1 MGIYIPH
8 NKRSRLL
15 KYKYSS
21 TDKSLTSVHPHSL
34 LHRLALRPTF
44 QLNLP
49 ASLQKYILNPYWT
62 WLVTLFPENMA
73 PNAIT
78 LLGLSL
84 VFTNFLTLLYYNPT
98 LACGPK
104 PLHVSLG
111 GTWDPLFKPSSLA
124 GKADFVG
131 WLHWL
136 GFGAQGKAGLV
147 EAGAECAPRWLFFTF
162 AVGLFMYQSL
172 DAIDGK

>member
-1 MGIYIPH
+1 
-8 NKRSRLL
+8 
-15 KYKYSS
+15 
-21 TDKSLTSVHPHSL
+21 
-34 LHRLALRPTF
+34 
-44 QLNLP
+44 
-49 ASLQKYILNPYWT
+49 
-62 WLVTLFPENMA
+62 MA

-111 GTWDPLFKPSSLA
+111 GSWDPLFKPSSLA
-124 GKADFVG
+124 GKVDVQG
-131 WLHWL
+131 WLQWL
-136 GFGAQGKAGLV
+136 GLSSKAATEVG
-147 EAGAECAPRWLFFTF
+147 GECAPRWLFFTF

>member
-1 MGIYIPH
+1 
-8 NKRSRLL
+8 
-15 KYKYSS
+15 
-21 TDKSLTSVHPHSL
+21 
-34 LHRLALRPTF
+34 
-44 QLNLP
+44 
-49 ASLQKYILNPYWT
+49 
-62 WLVTLFPENMA
+62 MA

-111 GTWDPLFKPSSLA
+111 GSWDPLFKPSSLA
-124 GKADFVG
+124 GKVDFQG
-131 WLHWL
+131 WLQWL
-136 GFGAQGKAGLV
+136 GLSSKAATEVG
-147 EAGAECAPRWLFFTF
+147 GECAPRWLFFTF